1 MINVVVTLYGWV
13 IEWGLNQLKNQKLY
27 LYVSVWESIK

>member
-13 IEWGLNQLKNQKLY
+13 IEWGLNQLKNQMVY
-27 LYVSVWESIK
+27 YVSVRESIK

>member
-13 IEWGLNQLKNQKLY
+13 IEWGLNQLKNQKVY
-27 LYVSVWESIK
+27 YVSVRESVI

>member
-13 IEWGLNQLKNQKLY
+13 IEWGLKQLKNQKVY
-27 LYVSVWESIK
+27 YVSVRESIK

>member
-13 IEWGLNQLKNQKLY
+13 IEWGLNQLNNQKVY
-27 LYVSVWESIK
+27 NVSVRESIE